1 MMESNKTI
9 IYIKDIAKR
18 NTDTITPGFY
28 TNSLQRQMYYQFSL
42 SPLYKLYKFEILKM
56 RVVTKFRTGPTGK
69 SYALLSSMSVTNLS
83 TVRDHNLM
91 KSISRYKNL
100 SHPIS
105 IKTLVWIKEMN
116 DMLKD
121 VVANSEPISLIAIRN
136 KNKSIHRLFYFP
148 FSINKK
154 VIDIGNSDNFNFTM
168 TIPLSAIRAVDIV
181 YFMNNNGFKLCTDH
195 YKSLYRQSKKTFPIR
210 SYAKRDILKFN
221 NIKKETK
228 QHD

>member
-1 MMESNKTI
+1 
-9 IYIKDIAKR
+9 
-18 NTDTITPGFY
+18 
-28 TNSLQRQMYYQFSL
+28 
-42 SPLYKLYKFEILKM
+42 
-56 RVVTKFRTGPTGK
+56 
-69 SYALLSSMSVTNLS
+69 
-83 TVRDHNLM
+83 
-91 KSISRYKNL
+91 
-100 SHPIS
+100 
-105 IKTLVWIKEMN
+105 
-116 DMLKD
+116 MLKD